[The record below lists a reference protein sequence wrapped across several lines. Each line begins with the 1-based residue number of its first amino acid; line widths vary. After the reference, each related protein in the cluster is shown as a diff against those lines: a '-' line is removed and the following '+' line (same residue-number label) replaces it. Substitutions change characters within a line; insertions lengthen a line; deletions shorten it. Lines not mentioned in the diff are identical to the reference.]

1 MSLAQGLS
9 ANGNSNGFEGS
20 FTVGAGKSAYHTVGF
35 ANGSTLVVETTVTI
49 SRFPFENGT
58 SLWESLCLPQET
70 SGETSED
77 ESNETPSPNLPAPDG
92 YPEPV
97 IRENANRIL
106 GVLPDSKGLEDTA
119 VLAVPTFDDAVNDV
133 AVTNGTAVF
142 ARIARDFIYNATS
155 AGRTKM
161 IIDLSGNGGGVIT
174 AGLNLFRLF
183 FPNEDIYTAARWRAH
198 ESVDLA
204 GRAAELVLQPNDTI
218 FLNRKSKVKPDQ
230 KTGFESWKDLF
241 GPYDILGVPSSS
253 LVADNFTM
261 TSTSE
266 SPISGYGDIDLD
278 PAEPAFKAENI
289 ILASVRTIAFGGRP
303 NHGPMQGMGGVKGSQ
318 VFLLSDIS
326 KVAEIATLAIQE
338 NSNSSEPIVAPDD
351 MDHFK
356 DIFPIPL
363 SDFPITLT
371 TGQVNLLNA
380 FKPNNHSLPRQFIYE
395 AAECRRYFTLDNIIA
410 PETLWASAAD
420 AMFYGG
426 DCVPGSTNGTGSL
439 WPSES

>member
-1 MSLAQGLS
+1 MHANVLFSLRYNGQFMSLAQGLS

-20 FTVGAGKSAYHTVGF
+20 FTAGAGKTAYHTVGF

-49 SRFPFENGT
+49 SGFPFDNGT

-70 SGETSED
+70 SGKTSED

-106 GVLPDSKGLEDTA
+106 GFLPDSKGLEDTA
-119 VLAVPTFDDAVNDV
+119 VLAVPTFDETVGDV
-133 AVTNGTAVF
+133 TVTNGTAVF

-204 GRAAELVLQPNDTI
+204 GRAAELVLQPNNTI

-289 ILASVRTIAFGGRP
+289 ILASLHWP
-303 NHGPMQGMGGVKGSQ
+303 NI
-318 VFLLSDIS
+318 L
-326 KVAEIATLAIQE
+326 
-338 NSNSSEPIVAPDD
+338 
-351 MDHFK
+351 
-356 DIFPIPL
+356 
-363 SDFPITLT
+363 
-371 TGQVNLLNA
+371 
-380 FKPNNHSLPRQFIYE
+380 Y
-395 AAECRRYFTLDNIIA
+395 
-410 PETLWASAAD
+410 
-420 AMFYGG
+420 
-426 DCVPGSTNGTGSL
+426 STNILLRSLTGSVR
-439 WPSES
+439 PHV